1 MEWQNSL
8 LYIVPA
14 LFMLFLIFPLVFN
27 LRVTMQ
33 PFQNIVIFSLCFFK
47 RKLFYSEI
55 SISGKKI
62 RIANDKKVIYKEIEF
77 DKAKFDT
84 MQHFVKKVSKKIKIK
99 SIDVL
104 YNVGVG
110 DAFQSAMLCGE
121 LNQLCMQS
129 FVYLKHRNPTAS
141 LSLSGNV
148 SYNDY
153 VFVLVANN
161 KFSFSTLDILSTFV
175 YAFVTRK
182 RNE

>member
-1 MEWQNSL
+1 M
-8 LYIVPA
+8 PA
-14 LFMLFLIFPLVFN
+14 LFIFFLIFPLVFN
-27 LRVTMQ
+27 LRVTIQ
-33 PFQNIVIFSLCFFK
+33 PFQNVVVIAVLFFK
-47 RKLFYSEI
+47 IKLFYSEI

-62 RIANDKKVIYKEIEF
+62 RIANDKKVVYKEIEF
-77 DKAKFDT
+77 DKAEFDT
-84 MQHFVKKVSKKIKIK
+84 MQHFIKKISNKVKIK

-121 LNQLCMQS
+121 LNQLCLQS
-129 FVYLKHRNPTAS
+129 FVYLKHRKPTAS
-141 LSLSGNV
+141 LSLNGNV

-161 KFSFSTLDILSTFV
+161 KFSFSILDLLSTFV